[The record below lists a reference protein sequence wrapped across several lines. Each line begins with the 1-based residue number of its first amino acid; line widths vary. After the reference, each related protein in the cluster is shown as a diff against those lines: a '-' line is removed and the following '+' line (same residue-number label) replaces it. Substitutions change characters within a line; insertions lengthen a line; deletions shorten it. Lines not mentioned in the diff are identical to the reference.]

1 MSHNKELGKRGEDV
15 ALGFL
20 LRQGLRLRERNVQVG
35 HREIDLVMESDEKL
49 HIVEVKALTEFPQ
62 ADPTDK
68 VDARKRQL
76 LASAAGQYMAQEH
89 ITKEVQFDVVSVIFR
104 GADFEIDYLPDAFIP
119 VYYR

>member
-1 MSHNKELGKRGEDV
+1 M

-20 LRQGLRLRERNVQVG
+20 LRQGLRLRARNVQIG
-35 HREIDLVMESDEKL
+35 HKEIDLVMESADKL
-49 HIVEVKALTEFPQ
+49 HIVEVKALTDYPL
-62 ADPTDK
+62 ADPSDK
-68 VDARKRQL
+68 VDARKRRL

-104 GADFEIDYLPDAFIP
+104 GADFEIEYLPDAFIP